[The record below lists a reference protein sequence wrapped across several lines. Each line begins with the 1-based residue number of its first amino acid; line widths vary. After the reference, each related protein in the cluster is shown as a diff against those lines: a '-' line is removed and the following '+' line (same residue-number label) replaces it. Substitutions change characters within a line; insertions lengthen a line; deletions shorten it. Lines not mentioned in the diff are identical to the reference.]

1 MKRKILSSHS
11 WENTRSNVMLYHD
24 KSIYIKLIKNQRR
37 MGENFIIF
45 FTKKRRKKKNERR
58 NHCSQKKFKL
68 TPLHAYGKYYITKCK
83 GKRKITYNGRKR
95 NGVRIRVRAPC
106 RFSSSSGRDL
116 GVSTFSSDPREAFVS
131 NETSSLVRRRSR
143 FCIPKH
149 CEVTWHYAADLT
161 SERVRSEFVNIVC
174 RPFRFARILSVPPPP
189 LPLQIFQSFIY
200 DCVWNEISITQGIVI
215 LLCGTQTRIY
225 YGKKRDCW
233 ENIVF
238 FF

>member
-1 MKRKILSSHS
+1 MKISFFSRKK
-11 WENTRSNVMLYHD
+11 E
-24 KSIYIKLIKNQRR
+24 
-37 MGENFIIF
+37 E
-45 FTKKRRKKKNERR
+45 KKNERR

-174 RPFRFARILSVPPPP
+174 RPFRFARILSVSLPPSSSSSSPSNFP
-189 LPLQIFQSFIY
+189 ILYLRLCLKRDFDHTRYCYPF
-200 DCVWNEISITQGIVI
+200 VWNAN
-215 LLCGTQTRIY
+215 
-225 YGKKRDCW
+225 
-233 ENIVF
+233 ENILW
-238 FF
+238 